1 MKVQNTFYPDFISKT
16 VDLLLN
22 QLIYNQKMTKL
33 LIFDALTLLICEKN
47 VKITHFCGVKLLA
60 WKSGCVKFLTNSM
73 SALSLQKI
81 MRMLMMKTKTII
93 MLSQPN
99 DDAVS
104 IRPFLYDHRPHS
116 SGHPGADRHTHIFHM
131 SSIMI
136 IIMIVV
142 IILSLFII
150 IYSTCLQSW

>member
-1 MKVQNTFYPDFISKT
+1 
-16 VDLLLN
+16 
-22 QLIYNQKMTKL
+22 
-33 LIFDALTLLICEKN
+33 
-47 VKITHFCGVKLLA
+47 
-60 WKSGCVKFLTNSM
+60 
-73 SALSLQKI
+73 
-81 MRMLMMKTKTII
+81 

-136 IIMIVV
+136 IIMNVV
-142 IILSLFII
+142 IILNFFIVIFVII
-150 IYSTCLQSW
+150 ITRPYATLVRPSLISASFYAHYVEHLLRGKEARIES